1 MTTAGL
7 ITMVLVQ
14 VTVTLVTV
22 YFFWKVLRVPP
33 KSDDSYT
40 EEG

>member
-14 VTVTLVTV
+14 VTVTLVTG

-33 KSDDSYT
+33 KPDDSFT